1 MVPVGVGPPRTIGQ
15 VETRGPA
22 AAILPSDRRF
32 RARQETFYRW
42 LPPAMLVVVTC
53 GVIITGQSRVAPTA
67 AVALSAVTALLDQLA
82 WVRPGRRAGVPSR
95 RGGLSHVTDLAVGT
109 GLVVL
114 AASLVHGV
122 HPLFGF
128 FAWSL
133 FFRLPPLLQGAPR
146 WAAIVAAA
154 AVISWSQTGAP
165 TTPSVDVVPIWL
177 VLILLNSTV
186 AVVVIRFADA
196 SERQEGRRIDSLEQ
210 LELAN
215 RRLESTLAENAGLQ
229 AQLVEQ
235 AREAG
240 VQAERERFAG
250 EVHDTIAQALTG
262 VVTQLEAMEQSSSP
276 AERQHHLHLARELAR
291 TALSEARRSLH
302 AIGPE
307 HLETARLPDAVR
319 DLVQSWGAGSGV
331 KAAFDVAG
339 EPRTLGADAEVALY
353 RSVQEALTNVDK
365 HARATRTVVTLTYT
379 DDEVLL
385 DVRDDGRGLPP
396 GHRFR
401 QGGSG
406 TGGGFGLRS
415 MRQRVAAAGG
425 FARIESEP
433 GAGTTVSVVM
443 PTPTRLHGASE
454 ETA

>member
-1 MVPVGVGPPRTIGQ
+1 MS
-15 VETRGPA
+15 TRGPA

-32 RARQETFYRW
+32 RARQEAFYRW

-53 GVIITGQSRVAPTA
+53 GVIVTGQSRVAPMV
-67 AVALSAVTALLDQLA
+67 AVGVSTVTALLDQLA
-82 WVRPGRRAGVPSR
+82 WARPARRARMASR
-95 RGGLSHVTDLAVGT
+95 RVGLSHLIDLAVGL
-109 GLVVL
+109 GLVGL
-114 AASLVHGV
+114 AASLVHAV

-133 FFRLPPLLQGAPR
+133 FFRLPPVLHGASR

-154 AVISWSQTGAP
+154 AVISWGQTGAP
-165 TTPSVDVVPIWL
+165 TTPTVDILPIWL
-177 VLILLNSTV
+177 VLILLNGTV
-186 AVVVIRFADA
+186 AVVVIRFAET

-215 RRLESTLAENAGLQ
+215 RRLEATLAENAGLQ

-250 EVHDTIAQALTG
+250 EVHDTIAQALAG

-276 AERQHHLHLARELAR
+276 ADRQHHLHLARELAR

-319 DLVQSWGAGSGV
+319 DLVGTWGAGSGV
-331 KAAFDVAG
+331 EVAFDVAG

-353 RSVQEALTNVDK
+353 RSVQEALTNVEK
-365 HARATRTVVTLTYT
+365 HARASRTVVTLTYT

-401 QGGSG
+401 QGSTG

-433 GAGTTVSVVM
+433 RAGTTVSVVM
-443 PTPTRLHGASE
+443 PAPMRLRGAGE